1 MGIEPGLS
9 LRFAEVTA
17 KQQAMELLVWLA
29 VDQPDLTAEGFE
41 PCLEQQWDHQHHHR
55 GCLEALQ
62 LLLEALPHQGMD
74 QLFQPP
80 AFNRVVEHD
89 PSQFGSVQCRRI
101 TDDCAKPLRNSEC
114 TWAVGCKRIPGEAV
128 RIEHRP
134 AAILKQASHRAF
146 AAGDATGQADASLHV
161 PEEDGN
167 SLSRRRMHT
176 SWTPVSGGVTAP
188 QGFRA
193 AGLAVGLK
201 ASGNPDLALLLAPAG
216 AVCAG
221 VFTTSVVRAACV
233 DLCSERLASS
243 GGRVRSVLINSGQAN
258 ACTGDRGLIDSQRA
272 TAAMADRLGLDVE
285 EVLICSTG
293 VIGVPIP
300 MPTLLAGLDPLAT
313 ALTETGGNAAAK
325 AILTTDLVE
334 KQVALEADFD
344 GRRVCI
350 GGMAKG
356 SGMIHPDMATMLGFF
371 CCDAGV
377 EASLWQ
383 AMVRRAANRSFNAI
397 TVDGDTSTNDTV
409 LAFAAGESLAEDQL
423 GALEQ
428 GLTTAMQQLAQAI
441 ARDGEGATCL
451 IEVQVEGAA
460 DDVSALC
467 VARTVC
473 GSSLVKTA
481 VHGRDPNWG
490 RIVAAAG
497 RSGVM
502 FDPEAVALWIGGH
515 QLMQAGQPV
524 AFDRDAAS
532 ASLREDTVVIRLRLG
547 SGPGFGVGWGCDLS
561 DQYIR
566 INADYTT

>member
-1 MGIEPGLS
+1 METVSPGGPMHS
-9 LRFAEVTA
+9 S
-17 KQQAMELLVWLA
+17 W
-29 VDQPDLTAEGFE
+29 
-41 PCLEQQWDHQHHHR
+41 
-55 GCLEALQ
+55 
-62 LLLEALPHQGMD
+62 
-74 QLFQPP
+74 
-80 AFNRVVEHD
+80 
-89 PSQFGSVQCRRI
+89 
-101 TDDCAKPLRNSEC
+101 KP
-114 TWAVGCKRIPGEAV
+114 
-128 RIEHRP
+128 
-134 AAILKQASHRAF
+134 
-146 AAGDATGQADASLHV
+146 V
-161 PEEDGN
+161 P
-167 SLSRRRMHT
+167 
-176 SWTPVSGGVTAP
+176 GGVTTP

-193 AGLAVGLK
+193 AGVAVGLK
-201 ASGNPDLALLLAPAG
+201 PSGKPDLALLLAPEG

-221 VFTTSVVRAACV
+221 AFTTSVVRAACV
-233 DLCSERLASS
+233 DLCSERLESS
-243 GGRVRSVLINSGQAN
+243 GGRVRAALINSGQAN

-300 MPTLLAGLDPLAT
+300 MPTLLAGLDPLT
-313 ALTETGGNAAAK
+313 IALADNGGEAAAQ

-334 KQVALEADFD
+334 KQVALEANLN
-344 GRRVCI
+344 GRRICI

-371 CCDAGV
+371 TCDAGV
-377 EASLWQ
+377 EPLLWQ
-383 AMVRRAANRSFNAI
+383 DMVRRAVKRSFNAI

-409 LAFAAGESLAEDQL
+409 LAFAAGVALADDQY
-423 GALEQ
+423 GALEE

-451 IEVQVEGAA
+451 IEVQVEGAM
-460 DDVSALC
+460 DDASALS

-502 FDPEAVALWIGGH
+502 FDPQAVALWIGGH

-532 ASLREDTVVIRLRLG
+532 ASLQQEKVFIRLLLG
-547 SGPGFGVGWGCDLS
+547 SGPGSGVGWGCDLS
-561 DQYIR
+561 DQYVR